1 MDALIKPLRPGRA
14 EGLPE
19 SEFLAAPARADL
31 PRPSRKDAEEAVKT
45 LLAYIGED
53 PSREGL
59 ADTPRRVVEAY
70 DELFQG
76 YWKCPAEVLE
86 RTFGETAGYDD
97 LVLVRDIEF
106 HSHCEHHVMPFYG
119 KAHIAYT
126 PVDRVV
132 GLSKLARLVDIF
144 AHRLQTQEHLT
155 AQIAGA
161 IETILKP
168 RGVAVM
174 LEAEH
179 TCMSVRGIAKH
190 GTSTVTTRFTDLFR
204 DNAAEQVRFL
214 SLVRGPQ
221 R

>member
-1 MDALIKPLRPGRA
+1 MDAIIKPIRTNPPSEIPAA
-14 EGLPE
+14 EFQA
-19 SEFLAAPARADL
+19 SAIRADL
-31 PRPSRKDAEEAVKT
+31 PRPSREEAELAVKT

-53 PSREGL
+53 ATREGL
-59 ADTPRRVVEAY
+59 LDTPRRVVEAY

-76 YWKCPAEVLE
+76 YHMCPAEVLN

-97 LVLVRDIEF
+97 FVLVRDIEF
-106 HSHCEHHVMPFYG
+106 HSHCEHHMMPFYG

-126 PVDRVV
+126 PVERVI

-161 IETILKP
+161 IDTVLKP
-168 RGVAVM
+168 RGVAV
-174 LEAEH
+174 LVEAEH

-190 GTSTVTTRFTDLFR
+190 GASTLTTRFTGVFR
-204 DNAAEQVRFL
+204 NNPDEQNRFL
-214 SLVRGPQ
+214 SLVRDH